1 MSPGGRI
8 ALGAFLQDVFL
19 YSDRV
24 ELHVVMPVD
33 GSDVE
38 VKKLESEKV
47 WKAPTKY
54 LRQGEGKKNKNSG
67 RCAIVVL

>member
-1 MSPGGRI
+1 
-8 ALGAFLQDVFL
+8 
-19 YSDRV
+19 
-24 ELHVVMPVD
+24 MPVD

-54 LRQGEGKKNKNSG
+54 LRQGERKKQEFRPLCYRGAVTSLMANISYHEP
-67 RCAIVVL
+67 